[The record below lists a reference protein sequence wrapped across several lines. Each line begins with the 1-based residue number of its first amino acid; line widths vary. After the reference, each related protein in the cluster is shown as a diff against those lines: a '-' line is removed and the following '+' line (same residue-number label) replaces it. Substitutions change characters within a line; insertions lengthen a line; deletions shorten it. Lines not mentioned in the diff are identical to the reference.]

1 MARHLLSHRH
11 HDDAVADGTDRE
23 TGTTTT
29 RAVRTDDEPTTE
41 RREHVV
47 PVSPRETYGGT
58 NWGACFFGW
67 LVAVGVTV
75 LLTAIAGAVAAAV
88 GAQQNWTSTDADSH
102 ARSLALTGAIAAAVI
117 MFVGYYAGGYVAGR
131 MSRFD
136 GARQGL
142 GVWFIG
148 LAVTV
153 LAVVLGAIFGHQYN
167 LLDRVDLPRI
177 PVSTEQLGWGALVTA
192 VAVVV
197 GTALAAVVGGAA
209 GRRYHVR
216 VDHAVLR

>member
-1 MARHLLSHRH
+1 MAEHR
-11 HDDAVADGTDRE
+11 AT
-23 TGTTTT
+23 TGHTTSTE
-29 RAVRTDDEPTTE
+29 VVHEDELDEAATQPE
-41 RREHVV
+41 VLARR
-47 PVSPRETYGGT
+47 RFGGT

-67 LVAVGVTV
+67 LVAVALTI
-75 LLTAIAGAVAAAV
+75 LLTSIVGAVLAAV
-88 GAQQNWTSTDADSH
+88 GSTAHITQSDAQRQAGTLG
-102 ARSLALTGAIAAAVI
+102 LATAVTL
-117 MFVGYYAGGYVAGR
+117 FVVLVIGYYAGGYVAGR